1 MKLNIKVPEGE
12 QIEQREIEAYIKHIK
27 KHYPNRDI
35 EYLNIK
41 INDDGYVDLEYK
53 LVPVSFER
61 IRRITGY
68 LTGDTKTWNN
78 AKMAELHD
86 RTIHI

>member
-1 MKLNIKVPEGE
+1 MKLNIKVPEGIK
-12 QIEQREIEAYIKHIK
+12 IEQREIEAYIKHIK

-35 EYLNIK
+35 EYLDIK
-41 INDDGYVDLEYK
+41 INDNGYVDLEYK

-68 LTGDTKTWNN
+68 LSEVLQFNDGK
-78 AKMAELHD
+78 KGELRD
-86 RTIHI
+86 RVKHT